1 MPLKVSIKLK
11 FIIGDCNF
19 YLDAVAEKFITGKI
33 TYIGSS
39 SIDKNSQVE
48 ISLRDVSL
56 MDVASKLI
64 ASTNVSNA
72 KTFPISY
79 QLKYNPSDIKPHN
92 TYAVSARITGP
103 DSKLLFINDVHT
115 QVDFKGSTSPTVN
128 IAVIRSNKL

>member
-33 TYIGSS
+33 THIGSS

-48 ISLRDVSL
+48 VSLRDVSL

-64 ASTNVSNA
+64 ASTTVSNA

-79 QLKYNPSDIKPHN
+79 QLKYNPSDIKPHQ
-92 TYAVSARITGP
+92 TYAIFARITGP
-103 DSKLLFINDVHT
+103 DSKLVFINDVQTHVHFT
-115 QVDFKGSTSPTVN
+115 GSTSPTIN
-128 IAVIRSNKL
+128 IAVIRSNRL